1 VIVPDVNLL
10 IYAYNDASPFHQA
23 AAAWWEACLS
33 GSEPV
38 GLTYPVLFAFVR
50 ITTGIQAYP
59 NPLTL
64 QQSKECV
71 EEWMTC
77 AATHI
82 LTATHNHFDQ
92 VFELLESA
100 GSAGGNLVVD
110 AQIAAI
116 AISHKATVH
125 TADRDFMRFR
135 GLNCFFPL
143 DEPVRN

>member
-1 VIVPDVNLL
+1 MIIPDVNLL
-10 IYAYNDASPFHQA
+10 IYAYNAASPFHQSA
-23 AAAWWEACLS
+23 ASWWKECLS
-33 GSEPV
+33 GREPV

-50 ITTGIQAYP
+50 ITTGTQAYP

-71 EEWMTC
+71 QEWMKY
-77 AATHI
+77 AVSHI
-82 LTATHNHFDQ
+82 LTPTHNHFDQ
-92 VFELLESA
+92 VFQLLESA

-116 AISHKATVH
+116 AMAHKATIH

-135 GLNCFFPL
+135 GLDCYFPL
-143 DEPVRN
+143 DETVRK